1 MIRKDH
7 CVSNDNVFS
16 PTGGK
21 DDDFSDVIRRERLA
35 ARINSIC
42 LGFITVESNNGKF
55 RFDLARIDFDNPDP
69 CCDEL
74 LPQSVGEASNSSFS
88 GTINAASRVRL
99 SSRYASNVDDPLDHP
114 DLSS

>member
-1 MIRKDH
+1 MAPH
-7 CVSNDNVFS
+7 
-16 PTGGK
+16 
-21 DDDFSDVIRRERLA
+21 
-35 ARINSIC
+35 
-42 LGFITVESNNGKF
+42 

-99 SSRYASNVDDPLDHP
+99 SSRYASNVDDIPSTTLISLLKDGKNG
-114 DLSS
+114 LSHIDQANGIGRKHDVDIFGGNVRRFRNTFDQSTITTS